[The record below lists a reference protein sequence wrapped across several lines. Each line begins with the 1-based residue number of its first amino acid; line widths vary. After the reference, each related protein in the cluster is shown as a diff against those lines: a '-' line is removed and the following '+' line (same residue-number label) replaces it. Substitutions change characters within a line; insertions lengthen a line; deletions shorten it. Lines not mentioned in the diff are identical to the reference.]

1 MTSVD
6 ESLFAALRAVIV
18 MILADG
24 HVDTRQQKW
33 FDHIVKTCPL
43 TPLQEEQ
50 LRLDFASPPNI
61 EELLPLIRNRED
73 RRRLMNLAK
82 IAMMIDSHIHPD
94 ERKLYERLKAFDQPE
109 ITNPSYG
116 DEIVQHVNR
125 LQMWDTLE
133 EIGRTFRARRGWFYW
148 MRPSQRRK

>member
-50 LRLDFASPPNI
+50 LRRDFASPPNI

-82 IAMMIDSHIHPD
+82 IPLKPLSTAPA
-94 ERKLYERLKAFDQPE
+94 KLVSQCLRQ
-109 ITNPSYG
+109 
-116 DEIVQHVNR
+116 R
-125 LQMWDTLE
+125 
-133 EIGRTFRARRGWFYW
+133 FR
-148 MRPSQRRK
+148 